1 MNNIFIN
8 HAFKLKLIFSIFC
21 ISSVLSVDSFA
32 QKTDGTVSSLI
43 KMETYFNDLVAKKG
57 LNNAFMEVATKN
69 GVVFKP
75 NPLNIIDYYSK
86 QTPADFELGWQPD
99 FAMIA
104 KSGYFGFTTGL
115 YTVKKD
121 EKISY
126 GHFLSVWKAESNK
139 KWQLALDAGISH
151 KKPVTEAEPLFIDPS
166 NYKYPKLIGP
176 KKIKMREDIV
186 FSTDLLF
193 GKALKN
199 TGNKNFNEYYAD
211 NVRLYFPGQLPL
223 LGKRNAIAFI
233 DERNQHVTSYP
244 TFTDR
249 AISGDLAYTNG
260 KANIGVNKYNY
271 IRIWQ
276 IGEDMKWYILVDMYL
291 EE

>member
-1 MNNIFIN
+1 MNCNF
-8 HAFKLKLIFSIFC
+8 FYPTKPKFLFTIFC
-21 ISSVLSVDSFA
+21 ITVIFSSNAFA
-32 QKTDGTVSSLI
+32 QKTDGTVNSLI
-43 KMETYFNDLVAKKG
+43 KTEAYFNDLLAKKG
-57 LNNAFMEVATKN
+57 LNNAFIEVAAKN
-69 GVVFKP
+69 GVVFRP
-75 NPLNIIDYYSK
+75 NPSNIIDYYSK
-86 QTPADFELGWQPD
+86 QQPADFELGWEPD

-115 YTVKKD
+115 YTLKKD
-121 EKISY
+121 EKLSY
-126 GHFLSVWKAESNK
+126 GHYLSVWQAGTNK

-151 KKPVTEAEPLFIDPS
+151 KKPLSPTKQEFIDPS

-186 FSTDLLF
+186 FSTDELF

-211 NVRLYFPGQLPL
+211 NVRLYFPGSLPMI
-223 LGKRNAIAFI
+223 GKKDAIAFI
-233 DERNQHVTSYP
+233 DDRNQHVTSYP
-244 TFTDR
+244 TFADR

-271 IRIWQ
+271 VRIWQ